1 MLTFIRDRD
10 GEPVHIA
17 AHHVVSVMPDIP
29 DGDRTEICA
38 GGFAYTVR
46 ESPAEVARLV
56 AEVTRPA
63 AGVDLEAVETA
74 RRLLMRI
81 SAVGEADWVDV
92 DDLSDAIDD
101 VMGTEDATWRETATA
116 LRALAARLGG
126 TP

>member
-1 MLTFIRDRD
+1 MLTFTRDRD
-10 GEPVHIA
+10 GQPVHIA

-56 AEVTRPA
+56 AEATRPA
-63 AGVDLEAVETA
+63 AGVDLEAVALA
-74 RRLLMRI
+74 RRLLLAI
-81 SAVGEADWVDV
+81 VAGP
-92 DDLSDAIDD
+92 DAIVPVLGIDPRRD
-101 VMGTEDATWRETATA
+101 FDGANAA